1 MSEETNTKPTKSHT
15 SKNNNVNIATG
26 SAGGLYFVG
35 FIGAAVY
42 FISTAKDF
50 WDGALGLLQ
59 AALWPGFLVYE
70 ALRMLNA

>member
-1 MSEETNTKPTKSHT
+1 MTEDQNERAPKRNH
-15 SKNNNVNIATG
+15 NINIATG
-26 SAGGLYFVG
+26 SAGGFYFIG

-42 FISTAKDF
+42 FVSTAVDF

-70 ALRMLNA
+70 ALSMLGA

>member
-1 MSEETNTKPTKSHT
+1 MSEDTSNNPT
-15 SKNNNVNIATG
+15 KNNNFNIATG
-26 SAGGLYFVG
+26 SAGGFYFVG

-42 FISTAKDF
+42 FISTAQDF

-70 ALRMLNA
+70 ALSMLNA

>member
-1 MSEETNTKPTKSHT
+1 MSEENNTKSKS
-15 SKNNNVNIATG
+15 NNTVNVATG
-26 SAGGLYFVG
+26 SAGGFYFIG

-42 FISTAKDF
+42 FVSTAVDF

-70 ALRMLNA
+70 ALLLLGA